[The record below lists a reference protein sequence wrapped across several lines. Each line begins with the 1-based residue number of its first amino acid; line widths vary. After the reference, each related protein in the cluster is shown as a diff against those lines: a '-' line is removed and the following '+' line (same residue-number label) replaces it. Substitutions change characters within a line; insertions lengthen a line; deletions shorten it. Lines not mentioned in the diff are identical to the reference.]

1 MTIEEIVTY
10 ATTNVVNGAVLKG
23 MLEALVAEEEEEE
36 EDKEEEPVTAA

>member
-23 MLEALVAEEEEEE
+23 MLEALIAEEEEE
-36 EDKEEEPVTAA
+36 EDKEEEPVTVT

>member
-23 MLEALVAEEEEEE
+23 MLEALVAEEEEE
-36 EDKEEEPVTAA
+36 DKEEGR